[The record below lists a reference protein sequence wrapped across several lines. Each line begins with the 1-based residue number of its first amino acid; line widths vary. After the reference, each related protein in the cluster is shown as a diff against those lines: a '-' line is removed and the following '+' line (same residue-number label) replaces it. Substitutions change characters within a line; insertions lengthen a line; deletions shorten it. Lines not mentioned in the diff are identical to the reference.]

1 MNRTSRRL
9 LTPTALAL
17 AAALC
22 AGQAIAGPKA
32 DERATNAV
40 RVLNEIQ
47 RIPENG
53 IPDKLLDEGKAIIV
67 IPDTLKAG
75 LVIGG
80 RRGHGLMSVK
90 NPDGSWSQPV
100 FVKLTGGSIGFQAG
114 VQSSDVI
121 LVFRNDRSLD
131 NIVNG
136 KFTLGADAGVA
147 AGPVGR
153 NAAAA
158 TDGQLKA
165 EIWSWSRARG
175 LFAGVALDG
184 AVLQIDDAANLDAYG
199 QNTTPRMILE
209 GRLNNAP
216 SSDVVSFRDR
226 LEESTYAAREKRG
239 TQGSVAPVVAS
250 APRGDAVSVQAPAA
264 TTEGADTATT
274 PPLQHSTAEPGP
286 QRGFQPVS
294 EGEIRTESLDGGN

>member
-9 LTPTALAL
+9 LPPTALAL
-17 AAALC
+17 AAALF
-22 AGQAIAGPKA
+22 AGQAVAGPKE

-114 VQSSDVI
+114 VQSSDVV

-131 NIVNG
+131 SIVNG
-136 KFTLGADAGVA
+136 KVTLGADAGVA

-153 NAAAA
+153 NASAA

-165 EIWSWSRARG
+165 VYGSAATPRAIFESRAGQPSDAVVGFRDQLEEVTELARG
-175 LFAGVALDG
+175 NRGTGG
-184 AVLQIDDAANLDAYG
+184 A
-199 QNTTPRMILE
+199 
-209 GRLNNAP
+209 AP
-216 SSDVVSFRDR
+216 SA
-226 LEESTYAAREKRG
+226 T
-239 TQGSVAPVVAS
+239 TQAPAPAVAPVV
-250 APRGDAVSVQAPAA
+250 VEAPAQ
-264 TTEGADTATT
+264 TQGF
-274 PPLQHSTAEPGP
+274 EPV
-286 QRGFQPVS
+286 QD
-294 EGEIRTESLDGGN
+294 GEVRTEPLDGTP

>member
-1 MNRTSRRL
+1 MRRL
-9 LTPTALAL
+9 SLVLLISASLLST
-17 AAALC
+17 
-22 AGQAIAGPKA
+22 QAMAGPEE
-32 DERATNAV
+32 DQRARNAV
-40 RVLNEIQ
+40 RVLNDIQ
-47 RIPENG
+47 NIPEQG
-53 IPDKLLDEGKAIIV
+53 IPDKLLDEGRAIVV
-67 IPDTLKAG
+67 IPDTIKAG

-90 NPDGSWSQPV
+90 NADGSWSNPV
-100 FVKLTGGSIGFQAG
+100 FMKLTGGSIGFQAG
-114 VQSSDVI
+114 VQSSDVV

-131 NIVNG
+131 SLVNG

-199 QNTTPRMILE
+199 SNTTPRMVFE
-209 GRLNNAP
+209 GRVGEAP
-216 SSDVVSFRDR
+216 STDVVAFRDR
-226 LEESTYAAREKRG
+226 LEEATYAARQNRG
-239 TQGSVAPVVAS
+239 TAGTRAP
-250 APRGDAVSVQAPAA
+250 APRAAPAQTPQQAAPAVAEQANAGA
-264 TTEGADTATT
+264 TTA
-274 PPLQHSTAEPGP
+274 PLQAVPAQPAP
-286 QRGFQPVS
+286 QQGFQPVG
-294 EGEIRTESLDGGN
+294 EGEVRTESLDGN

>member
-9 LTPTALAL
+9 LPPTALAL
-17 AAALC
+17 AAALF
-22 AGQAIAGPKA
+22 AGQAIAGPKE

-90 NPDGSWSQPV
+90 SADGSWSQPV

-114 VQSSDVI
+114 VQSSDVV

-131 NIVNG
+131 SIVNG
-136 KFTLGADAGVA
+136 KFTLGADASVA

-153 NAAAA
+153 TAQAA
-158 TDGQLKA
+158 TDEQLKA
-165 EIWSWSRARG
+165 EIYSYSRARG

-184 AVLQIDDAANLDAYG
+184 TVLRIDHRANQRAYG
-199 QNTTPRMILE
+199 PDTTPRAIFE
-209 GRLNNAP
+209 GRANAAP
-216 SSDVVSFRDR
+216 DSLVLVRDR
-226 LEESTYAAREKRG
+226 LEENTLA
-239 TQGSVAPVVAS
+239 Q
-250 APRGDAVSVQAPAA
+250 
-264 TTEGADTATT
+264 
-274 PPLQHSTAEPGP
+274 
-286 QRGFQPVS
+286 
-294 EGEIRTESLDGGN
+294 